1 MRRSPLRRARRACAS
16 PAALAA
22 LVLGAAAASASDPGW
37 RTWLRPLVGE
47 VQTATIG
54 PGDTL
59 LDVAARHGLGFDAVA
74 RANPD
79 VDVWIPKPGQRVE
92 LPTRFVLPEGE
103 ARGLVINVPEQRL
116 YDFTA
121 PRGPRV
127 YPVAVGDAEDPTPLG
142 SFRVGEKRVRPAWSV
157 PESIRAERP
166 ELPRV
171 VAPGPRNPLGSR
183 WMTIGSTTYG
193 IHGTNNRWSIGRT
206 ATHGCVR
213 LYEDDM
219 RELFDRV
226 PSGTPIRIVYQPLK
240 WGADRERI
248 YLEAHPDLYGRQPP
262 TLNALLA
269 VPRALDLLAALDL
282 ARVEEVAAQARGVP
296 FAVGDLPAHL
306 RPRTAATSR
315 STS

>member
-1 MRRSPLRRARRACAS
+1 MRRSPLRRARRARAWPAVLAS
-16 PAALAA
+16 LALGPAPA
-22 LVLGAAAASASDPGW
+22 ASDPAW
-37 RTWLRPLVGE
+37 RTWLRPVVGE
-47 VQTATIG
+47 VETATIR

-59 LDVAARHGLGFDAVA
+59 LDVASHHGLGFDAVA

-92 LPTRFVLPEGE
+92 LPTRYVLPEGE
-103 ARGLVINVPEQRL
+103 PRGLVINVPEMRL

-127 YPVAVGDAEDPTPLG
+127 YPVALGDAVDPTPLG
-142 SFRVGEKRVRPAWSV
+142 SFRVGDKRVRPAWTV
-157 PESIRAERP
+157 PESIRTKRP

-193 IHGTNNRWSIGRT
+193 IHGTNNPWSIGRT

-213 LYEDDM
+213 LYEDHM

-240 WGADRERI
+240 WGADDERI

-262 TLNALLA
+262 TLNAVLA
-269 VPRALDLLAALDL
+269 VPRALDLVDVLDL
-282 ARVEEVAAQARGVP
+282 ARVEEAVAQARGLP
-296 FAVGDLPAHL
+296 IAVGDLPL
-306 RPRTAATSR
+306 RFRPRAAVTSR